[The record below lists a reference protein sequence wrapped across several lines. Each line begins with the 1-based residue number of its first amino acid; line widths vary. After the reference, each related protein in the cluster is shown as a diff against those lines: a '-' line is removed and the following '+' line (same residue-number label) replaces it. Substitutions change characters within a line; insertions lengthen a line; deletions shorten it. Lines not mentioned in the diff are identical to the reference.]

1 MRCVGGRNQMISPEG
16 CFENGNAPRP
26 SMNVSI
32 YSVSS
37 FLQAQL
43 SKVADVAP
51 GLLFHLL
58 FTLLG
63 EHCDL
68 RQPQDV
74 IVPSD

>member
-1 MRCVGGRNQMISPEG
+1 MISPEG
-16 CFENGNAPRP
+16 CFENGNAP

-51 GLLFHLL
+51 RLLFPLL

-63 EHCDL
+63 EYCDL

>member
-1 MRCVGGRNQMISPEG
+1 MTSLQG

-26 SMNVSI
+26 SVNVSI

-37 FLQAQL
+37 FLQAQP

-51 GLLFHLL
+51 SLLFPLL
-58 FTLLG
+58 FTSLG